1 MEEGRMSERRFDAT
15 VIGAGHNGLVAAAYL
30 AKAGLKT
37 VVLEQRDVPGG
48 VLSGGKIGAARIPSA
63 AHTVGRLSPRV
74 VSDLGLGNHGFFPIS
89 PDVRVWAPHPDGTA
103 LTLYEDA
110 WRTSTAMQPIS
121 KADAAAYMGFDKLVR
136 SLSGFLALIYDAPPP
151 AIDKL
156 GLEQV
161 FTAARL
167 TRAFR
172 GLPPRDAQSLMRVLP
187 MAVADFVGEHF
198 SHDFVRGVLAARG
211 VRYTAMGPWS
221 AGTTNVLLGD
231 SAGNDGGAAGESV
244 FARGGP
250 GALADA
256 LVAAA
261 KSFGVD
267 IRLQTA
273 VAEIRT
279 DTDARVTGVTTDT
292 GEEIE
297 ARAVVSGTDPKR
309 TLCRL
314 IDPVVVGPQLRWRAS
329 NIRMPGAVAK
339 VNLVLDA
346 LPGWS
351 PGDDAAANLRGRIV
365 MSPGIDYLE
374 RAHDDA
380 KYGRVADSPYME
392 ATIPT
397 LVDPSLAPEGVHVMS
412 VLVNYAPYH
421 RGDGDWDADRENFGD
436 LVLKSL
442 DDYAPGIG
450 DRVIDREI
458 ITPLD
463 LERSFGLTEGHPT
476 HGEPGLDQLF
486 AWRPL
491 WGLAR
496 YALGIE
502 GLYLCGSGAHPG
514 GGVTGMPG
522 RNAAAVVIKELK
534 RRH

>member
-1 MEEGRMSERRFDAT
+1 MEEGRMSGRRVDVA

-37 VVLEQRDVPGG
+37 VVLEQRDAPGG
-48 VLSGGKIGAARIPSA
+48 ALSGGTMGEARIPSV
-63 AHTVGRLSPRV
+63 AHSVGRLSARV
-74 VSDLGLGNHGFFPIS
+74 VSELGLRNHGFFPLA
-89 PDVRVWAPHPDGTA
+89 PEVRVWAPHPDGTA
-103 LTLYEDA
+103 LTLYADA
-110 WRTSTAMQPIS
+110 SQTSTAMQSIS
-121 KADAAAYMGFDKLVR
+121 KADAAAYTSFDKLVR
-136 SLSGFLALIYDAPPP
+136 SLSGFLAVINDAPPP

-167 TRAFR
+167 AKAFR
-172 GLPPRDAQSLMRVLP
+172 GLPPRDAQALMRVLP

-198 SHDFVRGVLAARG
+198 EHDFVRGVLAARG

-231 SAGNDGGAAGESV
+231 SAGNDGGAAGETV

-256 LVAAA
+256 LVVAA
-261 KSFGVD
+261 KSVGVEV
-267 IRLQTA
+267 RLGTA

-279 DTDARVTGVTTDT
+279 DADARVSGITTSN

-309 TLCRL
+309 TLCQL
-314 IDPVVVGPQLRWRAS
+314 VDPVVVGPQLRWRAS
-329 NIRMPGAVAK
+329 NIRMPGSVAK

-351 PGDDAAANLRGRIV
+351 AGDAGVDKLCGRIV
-365 MSPGIDYLE
+365 IAPGIDYLE

-380 KYGRVADSPYME
+380 KYGRVAGSPYME

-397 LVDPSLAPEGVHVMS
+397 LADSSLAPEGVHVMS

-421 RGDGDWDADRENFGD
+421 RRDGDWDADRENFGD

-450 DRVIDREI
+450 DRVLDREI

-463 LERSFGLTEGHPT
+463 LERRFGLTEGHPT

-502 GLYLCGSGAHPG
+502 GLYVCGSGAHPG
-514 GGVTGMPG
+514 GGVTGVPG
-522 RNAAAVVIKELK
+522 RSAAAAIVKDLK

>member
-1 MEEGRMSERRFDAT
+1 VEEGGVSERRFDVA

-37 VVLEQRDVPGG
+37 VVLEQRDAPGG
-48 VLSGGKIGAARIPSA
+48 VLSGGKIGDARIPSV
-63 AHTVGRLSPRV
+63 AHSIGRLSPRV
-74 VSDLGLGNHGFFPIS
+74 VAELGLRNHGFVPLS

-103 LTLYEDA
+103 LTLYADA
-110 WRTSTAMQPIS
+110 WRTSTEMQAIS
-121 KADAAAYMGFDKLVR
+121 KADAAAYTGFDKLVH
-136 SLSGFLALIYDAPPP
+136 SLSGFLALINDAPPP
-151 AIDKL
+151 PIDKL

-161 FTAARL
+161 FIAARL
-167 TRAFR
+167 TKAFR

-198 SHDFVRGVLAARG
+198 EHDFVRGVLAARG

-231 SAGNDGGAAGESV
+231 SAGNNGGAAGETV

-261 KSFGVD
+261 KSFGVEV
-267 IRLQTA
+267 RLATA

-279 DTDARVTGVTTDT
+279 DPDARVTGVTTAA
-292 GEEIE
+292 GEEID
-297 ARAVVSGTDPKR
+297 AGTVVSGTDPKR
-309 TLCRL
+309 TLCGL

-329 NIRMPGAVAK
+329 NMRMSGAVAK

-346 LPGWS
+346 LPRWS
-351 PGDDAAANLRGRIV
+351 VGDVGGDKLGGRIV
-365 MSPGIDYLE
+365 MAPGIDYLE
-374 RAHDDA
+374 RAHDDV
-380 KYGRVADSPYME
+380 KYGRVADSPYLE

-397 LVDPSLAPEGVHVMS
+397 LLDSSLAPEGVHVMS

-421 RGDGDWDADRENFGD
+421 RRDGDWDADKENFGD

-450 DRVIDREI
+450 DRVIDREV

-463 LERSFGLTEGHPT
+463 LERRYGLTEGHPS

-502 GLYLCGSGAHPG
+502 GLYMCGSGAHPG
-514 GGVTGMPG
+514 GGVTAVPG
-522 RNAAAVVIKELK
+522 RNAAAVVIKDLK